1 MTGIKMWLSWINEK
15 MTLLGLNEQEA
26 DNDESDIG
34 FDFALSF
41 DMVDQL
47 SSSLI
52 NDPDIRAFANASKM
66 KLLKH

>member
-1 MTGIKMWLSWINEK
+1 MLLNWIREK
-15 MTLLGLNEQEA
+15 ITLLGLNDQET

-52 NDPDIRAFANASKM
+52 NDPGIRAFANASKM
-66 KLLKH
+66 KLLEH

>member
-1 MTGIKMWLSWINEK
+1 MLLNWIREK
-15 MTLLGLNEQEA
+15 MTLLGLNDQET

-52 NDPDIRAFANASKM
+52 NDPGIRAFANANKV
-66 KLLKH
+66 KLLEH

>member
-1 MTGIKMWLSWINEK
+1 MLLNWIKEK
-15 MTLLGLNEQEA
+15 MTLLGLNAQET

-52 NDPDIRAFANASKM
+52 NDPGIRAFANANKM
-66 KLLKH
+66 KLLEH

>member
-1 MTGIKMWLSWINEK
+1 MLLNWIREK
-15 MTLLGLNEQEA
+15 MTLLGLNDQET

-52 NDPDIRAFANASKM
+52 NDPRIRAFANASKM
-66 KLLKH
+66 KLLEH

>member
-1 MTGIKMWLSWINEK
+1 MLLNWIREK
-15 MTLLGLNEQEA
+15 MTLLGLNDQET

-47 SSSLI
+47 SGSLI
-52 NDPDIRAFANASKM
+52 NDPGIRAFANASKM
-66 KLLKH
+66 KLLEH

>member
-1 MTGIKMWLSWINEK
+1 MLLNWIREK
-15 MTLLGLNEQEA
+15 MTLLGLNDQEI
-26 DNDESDIG
+26 DSDEFDIG

-52 NDPDIRAFANASKM
+52 NDPGIRAFANANKM
-66 KLLKH
+66 KLLEH

>member
-1 MTGIKMWLSWINEK
+1 MLLNWIREK
-15 MTLLGLNEQEA
+15 MTLLGLNDQET

-47 SSSLI
+47 SSALI
-52 NDPDIRAFANASKM
+52 NDPGIRAFANANKM
-66 KLLKH
+66 KLLEH

>member
-1 MTGIKMWLSWINEK
+1 MLLNWIREK
-15 MTLLGLNEQEA
+15 MTLLGLNDQET

-47 SSSLI
+47 SSPLI
-52 NDPDIRAFANASKM
+52 NDPGIRAFANASKM
-66 KLLKH
+66 KLLEH

>member
-1 MTGIKMWLSWINEK
+1 MLLNWIREK
-15 MTLLGLNEQEA
+15 MTLLGLNDQET

-41 DMVDQL
+41 DMIDQL

-52 NDPDIRAFANASKM
+52 NDPGIRAFANANKV
-66 KLLKH
+66 KLLEH

>member
-1 MTGIKMWLSWINEK
+1 
-15 MTLLGLNEQEA
+15 MTLLGLNDQET

-52 NDPDIRAFANASKM
+52 NDPRIRAFANANKM
-66 KLLKH
+66 KLLEH

>member
-1 MTGIKMWLSWINEK
+1 MLLNWIREK
-15 MTLLGLNEQEA
+15 MTLLGLNDQET

-47 SSSLI
+47 SGSLI
-52 NDPDIRAFANASKM
+52 NDPGIRAFANANKV
-66 KLLKH
+66 KLLEH